1 MMKKILLLLWITVYT
16 PAGYSTPTNLTL
28 SPPAIT
34 YNNPADGVTDF
45 NLLTGSWNATGQEL
59 RMCKPGSGGNLTKSV
74 IVSSLPSSGYQTSI
88 DGSTYTIFSS
98 ELTGIGWIMGAR
110 DNGTQIWTPL
120 TNRETVVYPFAG
132 GGTGGSISFGA
143 NVRFAFVKLPGN
155 LPIGA
160 NTFPNQ
166 QIADFKCYRN
176 TNLIE
181 TAKIF
186 VNTTSINVQ
195 ALACKVISN
204 KTVSVPLGTFSKSE
218 LPSVGS
224 NFGGASTIVNLSCDS
239 GVIPWMTLSDAS
251 DPSNTSNIVKLSPDS
266 TAEGIGVQ
274 AFYNNESTAKLLGLD
289 SSSKGNQNQ
298 FQIGNK
304 TSSDGEVITVPLSF
318 KYIRMQEAVKTG
330 DANAV
335 VTVTFSYQ

>member
-16 PAGYSTPTNLTL
+16 PAGYSTPTDLTL
-28 SPPAIT
+28 SPAAIT
-34 YNNPADGVTDF
+34 YSNPVDAVTDF

-59 RMCKPGSGGNLTKSV
+59 RMCNPGSGGNLTKSV
-74 IVSSLPSSGYQTSI
+74 IVSSSLSSGYQTSI

-98 ELTGIGWIMGAR
+98 EMAGIGWIMGAR

-120 TNRETVVYPFAG
+120 TNSETTVYPFAG
-132 GGTGGSISFGA
+132 GGTGGSTSFGA
-143 NVRFAFVKLPGN
+143 NIRFAFVKLPGN
-155 LPIGA
+155 LPIGV

-166 QIADFKCYRN
+166 KIADFRCYRN
-176 TNLIE
+176 TSLIE
-181 TAKIF
+181 TAKIL
-186 VNTTSINVQ
+186 VNTTNINVQ
-195 ALACKVISN
+195 ALACEVTSN
-204 KTVSVPLGTFSKSE
+204 KTVSVLLGTFSKAE

-251 DPSNTSNIVKLSPDS
+251 DPSNVSNIIKLSPDS

-274 AFYNNESTAKLLGLD
+274 AFYDDEPTAKLLGLD
-289 SSSKGNQNQ
+289 SSSKGNPNQ

-304 TSSDGEVITVPLSF
+304 TSSNGQVITVPLSF
-318 KYIRMQEAVKTG
+318 KYIRMQETVKAG

-335 VTVTFSYQ
+335 ATVTFSYQ